1 MRAVAQ
7 RGLSALLIGLLSL
20 GMVGPFAP
28 SALGLTQGGE
38 TRTPAFS
45 PAHVGLIQVE
55 AEDRLSYTL
64 PTLNLAGRSAC
75 TVGAGLLFRG
85 NNVVSSSHNG
95 FRLSVHRGVPRI
107 EGRAATVAAPT
118 RYQVEYVC
126 GLPQAWK
133 ASYTVDVEVVAPSM
147 KFAETGLG
155 HRKLIKNQP
164 LVADGHHNRPIKPPE
179 LRYAEGA
186 VTWAIS
192 PTGLPAGLSF
202 DASTGVISGTPTTVG
217 AQQAYTVTATDS
229 KQGGAQTASFTV
241 GISVIDG
248 MRWAQ
253 SSLPDQTFRAGE
265 TVVIEP
271 PELLDPVE
279 HVFFTYDP
287 DFSDGFIVH
296 YKSGRIHGSRIAVAP
311 KTTYTI
317 TAYQGW
323 LPDGAPHQRTSFT
336 VSIEVLEALAFG
348 DKADEVLVAG
358 RTVSIP
364 ALTPQHA
371 SGAVTYAISS
381 TPALPAGLSFDTA
394 TGHLSGTL
402 DASATQARQ
411 LYTIT
416 GTDENGDSASYSFGI
431 EVVGTL
437 TWSGAPSST
446 SVGAGRPL
454 SISPT
459 LDNALGTVSYS
470 ISPAASELPDGVGF
484 DTATGAIS
492 GTPAVE
498 FAKKSFTVTATDGAS
513 PPQTGSYTVA
523 ISVTPSALAPRLTI
537 SGDSSVTEGDTA
549 TFAIHATPAAQG
561 PLRVAYL
568 LTQSES
574 GQFLDESQIGFGYV
588 SLSGASHVI
597 EIPTAGDSTDEPD
610 GSISMALVVTNST
623 SAYSRGTP
631 RTHKVTVRDDDP
643 PPVEVDDDEDDEAP
657 PVSECGSADALAA
670 EARAS
675 HDALPN
681 TAANRKERNDW
692 WRAWIALSG
701 TTGTYNT
708 PLTAAEA
715 RVLESGDSRWTPYR
729 SALECLEGAPP
740 PVVVPEV
747 SVTAGSGVTEGGDAV
762 FTVTAS
768 SAPSAPL
775 SVDVT
780 VAQTGDF
787 GVATGS
793 RTVTVPTSGSAA
805 LTVGTSEDSV
815 DETDGS
821 VSVSVGAGSGYT
833 VSGTAGSATV
843 NVADDDDPPPATP
856 EISVTAGDGVTEG
869 GDASFTVSASPAPAQ
884 PLSVSV
890 TVTQQGDHGATT
902 GSRTVTVGTGGTVT
916 FTVATADDDTDET
929 DGSVTV
935 TINSGDG
942 YTVSST
948 AASAS
953 VAVSDDDDPPPLDV
967 PEVSV
972 ADGSVVEG
980 AFGPLSPLEFSVTLS
995 EVSEQD
1001 VTVRYTIRSGTAFNG
1016 LDYWGGS
1023 GQVTIWAGFT
1033 SATIGVNVKDDTRR
1047 ESDETLTVEL
1057 TGADGAVI
1065 ADGARTATGT
1075 IIDND

>member
-1 MRAVAQ
+1 
-7 RGLSALLIGLLSL
+7 
-20 GMVGPFAP
+20 
-28 SALGLTQGGE
+28 
-38 TRTPAFS
+38 
-45 PAHVGLIQVE
+45 
-55 AEDRLSYTL
+55 
-64 PTLNLAGRSAC
+64 
-75 TVGAGLLFRG
+75 
-85 NNVVSSSHNG
+85 
-95 FRLSVHRGVPRI
+95 
-107 EGRAATVAAPT
+107 
-118 RYQVEYVC
+118 
-126 GLPQAWK
+126 
-133 ASYTVDVEVVAPSM
+133 
-147 KFAETGLG
+147 
-155 HRKLIKNQP
+155 
-164 LVADGHHNRPIKPPE
+164 
-179 LRYAEGA
+179 
-186 VTWAIS
+186 
-192 PTGLPAGLSF
+192 
-202 DASTGVISGTPTTVG
+202 
-217 AQQAYTVTATDS
+217 
-229 KQGGAQTASFTV
+229 
-241 GISVIDG
+241 
-248 MRWAQ
+248 
-253 SSLPDQTFRAGE
+253 
-265 TVVIEP
+265 
-271 PELLDPVE
+271 
-279 HVFFTYDP
+279 
-287 DFSDGFIVH
+287 
-296 YKSGRIHGSRIAVAP
+296 
-311 KTTYTI
+311 
-317 TAYQGW
+317 
-323 LPDGAPHQRTSFT
+323 
-336 VSIEVLEALAFG
+336 
-348 DKADEVLVAG
+348 
-358 RTVSIP
+358 
-364 ALTPQHA
+364 
-371 SGAVTYAISS
+371 
-381 TPALPAGLSFDTA
+381 
-394 TGHLSGTL
+394 
-402 DASATQARQ
+402 
-411 LYTIT
+411 
-416 GTDENGDSASYSFGI
+416 
-431 EVVGTL
+431 
-437 TWSGAPSST
+437 
-446 SVGAGRPL
+446 
-454 SISPT
+454 
-459 LDNALGTVSYS
+459 
-470 ISPAASELPDGVGF
+470 
-484 DTATGAIS
+484 
-492 GTPAVE
+492 
-498 FAKKSFTVTATDGAS
+498 
-513 PPQTGSYTVA
+513 
-523 ISVTPSALAPRLTI
+523 
-537 SGDSSVTEGDTA
+537 
-549 TFAIHATPAAQG
+549 
-561 PLRVAYL
+561 LRVAYL

-768 SAPSAPL
+768 PAPSAPL

>member
-38 TRTPAFS
+38 TGTPAFS

-75 TVGAGLLFRG
+75 TVGAGILFRG

-164 LVADGHHNRPIKPPE
+164 LVADGHHNRPIQPPE

-513 PPQTGSYTVA
+513 PPQTGSYTIA

-549 TFAIHATPAAQG
+549 TFTIHATPAAQG

-670 EARAS
+670 EARAN

-692 WRAWIALSG
+692 WRAWIALSAK
-701 TTGTYNT
+701 TGTYNT

-729 SALECLEGAPP
+729 AALECLEGAPP

-768 SAPSAPL
+768 PAPSAPL